1 VSSKPPIEVARISR
15 ARRAFFSLLLM
26 LFGMAAVLAGT
37 ELLLRRHRLSIEKS
51 NRLDPGLVRYDGQ
64 LGWRLSPNWQGRHR
78 HYDFNVRYSTNAY
91 GFRGDFDTPPGRGGH
106 RYAVVGD
113 SFTFG
118 LGVNDGETF
127 VSRMNML
134 SKGCDRYLNFG
145 VPGFSTDQ
153 EYLLLQQRV
162 FDFSPDGILLITY
175 LGNDLFDNQLA
186 FPLQARHGKPY
197 FTLTD
202 GRLVLENVPVPMVEK
217 PLRPA
222 LPGLRNMVLGNE
234 PVSLGSRMEGSEIV
248 QLVRRGILG
257 DSQRRDLFPQF
268 KNRFGPAL
276 KLYEA
281 LLVRIRSVCRAHGV
295 GLVVVLMPGQSFVER
310 PGSVSA
316 QFQDYFRAQIL
327 RMAARLGI
335 EAIDVAQLLRDH
347 AGGKAL
353 FYPHEG
359 HLTEAGNLAVAE
371 IIKVTWV
378 R

>member
-1 VSSKPPIEVARISR
+1 MSSKPPIEVARISR

-78 HYDFNVRYSTNAY
+78 HYDFNVRYSTNAF
-91 GFRGDFDTPPGRGGH
+91 GFRGDFDTPPGPGGH

-127 VSRMNML
+127 VSRLNTL
-134 SKGCDRYLNFG
+134 SEGRDRYLNFG
-145 VPGFSTDQ
+145 VPGYSTDQ
-153 EYLLLQQRV
+153 EYLLLRRRV
-162 FDFSPDGILLITY
+162 FDFSPHGVMLVTY
-175 LGNDLFDNQLA
+175 LGNDLFDNQLTY
-186 FPLQARHGKPY
+186 PLQALHAKPY
-197 FTLTD
+197 FALAN
-202 GRLVLENVPVPMVEK
+202 GRLILKNVPVPLAAK
-217 PLRPA
+217 PAVLMQQNLR
-222 LPGLRNMVLGNE
+222 RVVLGEE
-234 PVSLGSRMEGSEIV
+234 PVSLARRLEGLEIV
-248 QLVRRGILG
+248 RLVRRGILG
-257 DSQRRDLFPQF
+257 DSQRRDLFARFQS
-268 KNRFGPAL
+268 RFGPAL
-276 KLYEA
+276 RLYEA
-281 LLVRIRSVCRAHGV
+281 LLIRIRSVCRAHGV

-359 HLTEAGNLAVAE
+359 HLTGAGNLAVAE